1 MSERVKLEVT
11 LQTVRNGETQNTRVL
26 IACLV
31 GDTES
36 NILSTGS
43 LVKNGWAIQ
52 MSSEEFSMKHSSGLE
67 CQLIEWGG
75 CRWISCKGVSG
86 VSQVVMGNSMWFG
99 MDCSPMNFIVHV
111 DTCLM
116 IQAASIALLRN
127 LLNQDSEGGIIMELH
142 SDFFFIG
149 KEKFLV
155 VADLSSHMFGALWMS
170 PNSDVNHRNL
180 SYWLKEFG
188 CMDGNPQG
196 VLHVYTVDEVA
207 VGAVFQDAKLDKPVK
222 VTRAAPQ
229 SPETN
234 GLAERCVRTLKET
247 LVVLRMDLQTSG
259 LDIQRTSAALHELV
273 LYISHMS
280 NMYVGVHGTTK
291 TAREFLRV
299 ANSKRL

>member
-1 MSERVKLEVT
+1 
-11 LQTVRNGETQNTRVL
+11 
-26 IACLV
+26 
-31 GDTES
+31 
-36 NILSTGS
+36 
-43 LVKNGWAIQ
+43 

-75 CRWISCKGVSG
+75 CPWISCKEVSG
-86 VSQVVMGNSMWFG
+86 VSQVSSGELNVVRYGLQPHELHRARGHMPYDPS
-99 MDCSPMNFIVHV
+99 CKHCV
-111 DTCLM
+111 
-116 IQAASIALLRN
+116 AAKSVGQHRRK
-127 LLNQDSEGGIIMELH
+127 NQDSEGGIIMELH

-155 VADLSSHMFGALWMS
+155 VADLSSHMFGGLWMS

-196 VLHVYTVDEVA
+196 VLHVYTDDEVA

-234 GLAERCVRTLKET
+234 GLAEQNVACK
-247 LVVLRMDLQTSG
+247 LVDWTSKGLVPLCMSWFCTSLTCQTCMLEFMEPLRLLES
-259 LDIQRTSAALHELV
+259 
-273 LYISHMS
+273 
-280 NMYVGVHGTTK
+280 
-291 TAREFLRV
+291 FLRV